1 LAQRGGARY
10 SEAAVNLILSLMLDR
25 RDVQIVVS
33 RNGNSIADLPE
44 DASVEVPCVVGAHGI
59 TPLVMGHF
67 PESIRALGQ
76 QAKAWESATV
86 KAAVSGSRKDAIL
99 AMLQNPLIPDFPT
112 AVAMTDEMM
121 EAHKQYLPQF
131 FK

>member
-1 LAQRGGARY
+1 
-10 SEAAVNLILSLMLDR
+10 M
-25 RDVQIVVS
+25 
-33 RNGNSIADLPE
+33 
-44 DASVEVPCVVGAHGI
+44 EVPCVVGAHGV

-67 PESIRALGQ
+67 PESIRSLGQ

-99 AMLQNPLIPDFPT
+99 AMLQNPLIPDYPT
-112 AVAMTDEMM
+112 AVALTDEMM
-121 EAHKQYLPQF
+121 EAHKKYLPQF